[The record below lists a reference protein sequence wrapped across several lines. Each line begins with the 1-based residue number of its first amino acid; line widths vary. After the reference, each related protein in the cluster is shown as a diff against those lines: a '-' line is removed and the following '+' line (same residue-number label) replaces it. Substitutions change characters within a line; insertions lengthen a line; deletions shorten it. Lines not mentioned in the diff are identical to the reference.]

1 MRKLSVA
8 LSCVALLLTI
18 AWWARGAPQETRWR
32 EVAPGVWRSAGLPCG
47 YALIDGDAA
56 LLIGAARE
64 MDWRGLKSLNV
75 RRIERCLLT
84 HAHRDTSALVPELIA
99 DGVAVQAPKASAE
112 WLHSEGVRRFW
123 SACLPTLVPGQE
135 PGLRD
140 RTFNA
145 FNYLVHSRGIDAID
159 CSLEDGQVID
169 WRGWRLTV
177 LATPGHSRDHVA
189 FAATRSSQA
198 TAQPLVFCGDAFAT
212 RGKLWSPYT
221 TDWDHWTDLG
231 LKASA
236 ESLRK
241 LAALRPTVL
250 CPEHGPVLRDEVV
263 AALEETAKAADEVG
277 FLKSFERFSKQRLGD
292 EPRYEFLAKE
302 QVATAGEKPWTK
314 LSPHLFLT
322 GNTFVLRS
330 EAGPIVVIDPFG
342 ATLAEQ
348 IRRLQRDEQLGP
360 IEVVL
365 ISHAHNDHYVGLHQ
379 LPNRDS
385 FEVWTLEDIA
395 RPIAEPLRV
404 TAFGLDARSI
414 RTDRWLKANETATWR
429 EFSFAVRHFPGQTYF
444 TMGLQTAIDGR
455 QCFFT
460 ADNFFHADQFS
471 GSGGWSGRNRGWPDL
486 YAQSAQAVLDAKPE
500 WVLAEHGGAFVF
512 NAEDFQR
519 RVAWGKAAAKAADAI
534 SSSGRFRRDWN
545 PSRVQVEPLL
555 VRVRAG
561 ETART
566 SVVIENPLAQ
576 PETLRLR
583 LDHGA
588 VTSAW
593 SREVIVPANGTARV
607 ELTLTV
613 SDQLPAGRHVV
624 PLIVMS
630 NDIEDGGDSFVVV
643 DRE

>member
-1 MRKLSVA
+1 MRKLSVG
-8 LSCVALLLTI
+8 LSCIALLLVI
-18 AWWARGAPQETRWR
+18 VWLARGAPQENRWR

-84 HAHRDTSALVPELIA
+84 HHHRDTSALARELIA
-99 DGVAVQAPKASAE
+99 DGIAVQAPQASAE
-112 WLHSEGVRRFW
+112 WLHSDGVQRFW
-123 SACLPTLVPGQE
+123 NACLPELVPGRE
-135 PGLRD
+135 PGLKD

-145 FNYLVHSRGIDAID
+145 FNYLVHPRGIDEIE

-189 FAATRSSQA
+189 FAATRSTQA
-198 TAQPLVFCGDAFAT
+198 TAQPLVFCGDAYAM

-241 LAALRPTVL
+241 LAALRPAL
-250 CPEHGPVLRDEVV
+250 LFPEHGPVLRDDVV
-263 AALEETAKAADEVG
+263 AALEETAQGAEEVG

-292 EPRYEFLAKE
+292 EPQYEFLAKE

-330 EAGPIVVIDPFG
+330 EAGPITVIDPFG
-342 ATLAEQ
+342 AKLADQ
-348 IRRLQRDEQLGP
+348 IRRLQQDEQLGP

-379 LPNRDS
+379 LPNRES

-414 RTDRWLKANETATWR
+414 RTDRWLQANETATWR

-455 QCFFT
+455 QCYFT

-486 YAQSAQAVLDAKPE
+486 YAQSAQAVLDAKPD
-500 WVLAEHGGAFVF
+500 WVLAEHGGAFAF
-512 NAEDFQR
+512 NTEDFQR
-519 RVAWGKAAAKAADAI
+519 RVAWGKAAAKAADVI
-534 SSSGRFRRDWN
+534 SPSGRFRRDWN

-566 SVVIENPLAQ
+566 SVVIDNPLAQ
-576 PETLRLR
+576 PETLRMR
-583 LDHGA
+583 LDHGS
-588 VTSAW
+588 VTSPW
-593 SREVIVPANGTARV
+593 SREIIVPANGTARV
-607 ELTLTV
+607 ELALTA

-624 PLIVMS
+624 PLIVTIG
-630 NDIEDGGDSFVVV
+630 DIEDGGDSFVVV
-643 DRE
+643 ER

>member
-1 MRKLSVA
+1 MRKLSVG
-8 LSCVALLLTI
+8 LSCIALLLVI
-18 AWWARGAPQETRWR
+18 VWLARGAPPEARWH
-32 EVAPGVWRSAGLPCG
+32 EVAPGVWRSTGLPCG
-47 YALIDGDAA
+47 YAVIEGDAA
-56 LLIGAARE
+56 ILVGAARQ

-84 HAHRDTSALVPELIA
+84 HAHRDTSALAQELIA

-112 WLHSEGVRRFW
+112 WLHSDGVQSFW
-123 SACLPTLVPGQE
+123 NACLPELVPGRE
-135 PGLRD
+135 PGLKD

-145 FNYLVHSRGIDAID
+145 FNYLVHPRGIDAID

-169 WRGWRLTV
+169 WRGWRLAV

-189 FAATRSSQA
+189 FAATRMSSKSA
-198 TAQPLVFCGDAFAT
+198 EPLVFCGDAFAT

-241 LAALRPTVL
+241 LAALRPTLL
-250 CPEHGPVLRDEVV
+250 CPEHGPVLREDVV
-263 AALEETAKAADEVG
+263 AALEETAKGADDVG
-277 FLKSFERFSKQRLGD
+277 FLKSFERFSKQRLGN
-292 EPRYEFLAKE
+292 EPQYEFLAKE
-302 QVATAGEKPWTK
+302 QVATAGEKPWRK

-342 ATLAEQ
+342 AKLAEQ
-348 IRRLQRDEQLGP
+348 IRRLQQNEQLGP

-379 LPNRDS
+379 LPNRES

-444 TMGLQTAIDGR
+444 TMGLQTVIDGR

-486 YAQSAQAVLDAKPE
+486 YAQSAQAVLDAKPD
-500 WVLAEHGGAFVF
+500 WVLAEHGGAFAF

-534 SSSGRFRRDWN
+534 SPSGRFRRDWN

-555 VRVRAG
+555 VPVRPGAI
-561 ETART
+561 ART
-566 SVVIENPLAQ
+566 SVVIDNPLAQ
-576 PETLRLR
+576 SETLRLR
-583 LDHGA
+583 LDHGSI
-588 VTSAW
+588 TSPW
-593 SREVIVPANGTARV
+593 SCEVVVPANGTSRV
-607 ELTLTV
+607 ELTLSV

-630 NDIEDGGDSFVVV
+630 NDLEDGGDSFVVV
-643 DRE
+643 ER

>member
-8 LSCVALLLTI
+8 LSCIALLLVI
-18 AWWARGAPQETRWR
+18 VWLARGAPPEARWR

-84 HAHRDTSALVPELIA
+84 HHHRDTSTLARELIA
-99 DGVAVQAPKASAE
+99 DGIVVDAPKASAE
-112 WLHSEGVRRFW
+112 WLHTDGVQKFW
-123 SACLPTLVPGQE
+123 NACLPELVPGRE
-135 PGLRD
+135 PGLKD

-145 FNYLVHSRGIDAID
+145 FNYLVHPRGIDEIP
-159 CSLEDGQVID
+159 CSLEDGQLID

-189 FAATRSSQA
+189 FVATHPSQKA
-198 TAQPLVFCGDAFAT
+198 GEPLVFCGDAFAT

-221 TDWDHWTDLG
+221 TDWDHWTDVG

-241 LAALRPTVL
+241 LAGLRPTLL
-250 CPEHGPVLRDEVV
+250 CPEHGPVLREDVV

-277 FLKSFERFSKQRLGD
+277 FLKSYERFSKQRLGD
-292 EPRYEFLAKE
+292 EPQYEFLAKE

-342 ATLAEQ
+342 AKLAEQ
-348 IRRLQRDEQLGP
+348 IRHLQRDEQLGP

-379 LPNRDS
+379 LPNRES
-385 FEVWTLEDIA
+385 FEVWTLEDVA

-486 YAQSAQAVLDAKPE
+486 YAQSAQAVLDAKPD
-500 WVLAEHGGAFVF
+500 WVLAEHGGAFAF

-534 SSSGRFRRDWN
+534 SPSGRFRRDWN
-545 PSRVQVEPLL
+545 PSRIQVEPLL

-566 SVVIENPLAQ
+566 SVAIDNPLAQ

-583 LDHGA
+583 LDHGS
-588 VTSAW
+588 VTSPW

-607 ELTLTV
+607 ELTLTI

-624 PLIVMS
+624 PLIVTS

-643 DRE
+643 ER